1 MVVGCERER
10 VIVLDQGGR
19 EELAIGGESGQL
31 VLVCHT
37 TCVHQCTLPVCHTTS
52 VHQCAPPV
60 CCTSVHCSG
69 DKLVYRTRM
78 CTTCVCLSAV
88 CTNVSTTF

>member
-37 TCVHQCTLPVCHTTS
+37 T
-52 VHQCAPPV
+52 
-60 CCTSVHCSG
+60 
-69 DKLVYRTRM
+69 RM
-78 CTTCVCLSAV
+78 CTTCV
-88 CTNVSTTF
+88 